1 MNSMQFPNYD
11 FASHYLNIGDNRLH
25 YLDEGPRGGEPVIML
40 HGNPTW
46 SFFFRTLVTELR
58 DKYRVIVPD
67 HVGMG
72 LSDKPDDTRY
82 DYTLPSRVADLT
94 TLLDHVEVTRD
105 LTLVLHDWGGMIG
118 LLYGTRYPE
127 RLRRLIILNTAGFH
141 LPPNRRFP
149 WQLAFCRTPLL
160 GPLLVRGANQFC
172 RQAVRLCITRRP
184 PDPEVATAYLYPYD
198 CWRNRIAIM
207 RFLQDIPRRPG
218 DKIYDIVSEVES
230 HLRRF
235 RDIPA
240 LICWGLRDFIFDHHF
255 LATWRKHLPNAK
267 VHSFEDAG
275 HYILEDAGDEVAR
288 LLRGFLE
295 DTSGARDSMDS

>member
-1 MNSMQFPNYD
+1 MRFPNYD

-105 LTLVLHDWGGMIG
+105 LTLVLHDWGG
-118 LLYGTRYPE
+118 
-127 RLRRLIILNTAGFH
+127 
-141 LPPNRRFP
+141 
-149 WQLAFCRTPLL
+149 
-160 GPLLVRGANQFC
+160 
-172 RQAVRLCITRRP
+172 
-184 PDPEVATAYLYPYD
+184 
-198 CWRNRIAIM
+198 
-207 RFLQDIPRRPG
+207 
-218 DKIYDIVSEVES
+218 
-230 HLRRF
+230 
-235 RDIPA
+235 
-240 LICWGLRDFIFDHHF
+240 
-255 LATWRKHLPNAK
+255 
-267 VHSFEDAG
+267 
-275 HYILEDAGDEVAR
+275 
-288 LLRGFLE
+288 
-295 DTSGARDSMDS
+295 